1 LSGSSSLGDNAS
13 SSGSNNAYSEA
24 ARISALEIDLHDANS
39 NLAMEKEQV
48 SGVIYFYIEGRR
60 YRLEPN

>member
-1 LSGSSSLGDNAS
+1 LSGSSSIGDNAS

-24 ARISALEIDLHDANS
+24 ARISALEMDLQNANS

-48 SGVIYFYIEGRR
+48 SESVFLYGGRV

>member
-1 LSGSSSLGDNAS
+1 LSGSSSIGDNAS

-24 ARISALEIDLHDANS
+24 ARISALEMDLQNSNS

-48 SGVIYFYIEGRR
+48 SESVFLYGGRV

>member
-1 LSGSSSLGDNAS
+1 MSGSSSIGDNAS

-24 ARISALEIDLHDANS
+24 ARISALEMDLQNANS

-48 SGVIYFYIEGRR
+48 SESVFLYGGRV